1 MRAYLEGPIR
11 EAAQVYVN
19 GQLAGVVWRPPYR
32 LDVTNIVHP
41 GTNELRVVVGNSAIN
56 ALAGQPL
63 PDYRLLWD
71 RYGMLF
77 VPQDM
82 QDLHPLPSGMLGPV
96 TLMELVPSR

>member
-1 MRAYLEGPIR
+1 
-11 EAAQVYVN
+11 
-19 GQLAGVVWRPPYR
+19 VVWRPPYR

-41 GTNELRVVVGNSAIN
+41 GTNELRVVVGNSAVN